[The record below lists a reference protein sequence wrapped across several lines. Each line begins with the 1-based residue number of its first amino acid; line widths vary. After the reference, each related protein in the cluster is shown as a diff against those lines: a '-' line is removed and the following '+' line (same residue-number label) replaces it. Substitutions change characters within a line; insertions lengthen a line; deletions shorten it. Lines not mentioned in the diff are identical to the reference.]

1 MDNKNSSCSA
11 RGLASRVQELNAD
24 HDRVCADSA
33 ALQDLVKQQAEMLA
47 MLKEQAKASKK
58 ESRKTT
64 FVLLLTGASVLLTA
78 LGFIATI
85 PI

>member
-1 MDNKNSSCSA
+1 MDNKNSSYSA

-64 FVLLLTGASVLLTA
+64 FVLLLTAIGAICAVVSLLLTSG
-78 LGFIATI
+78 L
-85 PI
+85 